1 MLFSQNFYIFVLSK
15 QKGRYM
21 THKEFEKFV
30 DGLSDLDKFHLMKIM
45 TDKNMLSK
53 RRKIWDANYKKL
65 SKTKEWKDN
74 MKERDK
80 LLKRGKNLTKEQKA
94 RLKELDE
101 WIDDVMVP
109 EYFDLLVK
117 TFNETIS
124 KK

>member
-1 MLFSQNFYIFVLSK
+1 
-15 QKGRYM
+15 M

-65 SKTKEWKDN
+65 SKTKKWKDN
-74 MKERDK
+74 MKERDSLLDLGTK
-80 LLKRGKNLTKEQKA
+80 LTVEQAA
-94 RLKELDE
+94 RLDELDE
-101 WIDDVMVP
+101 WIDDVMTP

-117 TFNETIS
+117 TFNETKS
-124 KK
+124 N

>member
-1 MLFSQNFYIFVLSK
+1 
-15 QKGRYM
+15 M

-74 MKERDK
+74 MKERDSLLDLGMK
-80 LLKRGKNLTKEQKA
+80 LTVEQAA
-94 RLKELDE
+94 RLDELDE
-101 WIDDVMVP
+101 WIDDVMTP

-117 TFNETIS
+117 TFKETKS
-124 KK
+124 N